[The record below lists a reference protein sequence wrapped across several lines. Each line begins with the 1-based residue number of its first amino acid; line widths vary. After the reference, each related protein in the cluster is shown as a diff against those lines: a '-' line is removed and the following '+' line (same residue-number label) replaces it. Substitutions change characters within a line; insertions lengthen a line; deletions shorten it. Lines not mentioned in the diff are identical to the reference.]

1 MLFPF
6 LPIEHHDIRG
16 LQPFLRVRHQGA
28 LGNKPGLFP
37 RGAGIIRPFL
47 LPSLKDQRKL
57 IQRHAVKVITHR
69 IIQTEQGLDSYLTVP
84 LKHVRFHDQNEL
96 GVH

>member
-28 LGNKPGLFP
+28 LGDEPGLFP

-47 LPSLKDQRKL
+47 LPNLEDQRKL
-57 IQRHAVKVITHR
+57 VQRHAVNVCERHAYVAHGCR
-69 IIQTEQGLDSYLTVP
+69 DDTVD
-84 LKHVRFHDQNEL
+84 F
-96 GVH
+96 